1 MSVQGRPPRAS
12 VRRPPGED
20 KALAGSAAPTSGALA
35 VAARQLDMSEQKIF
49 DLALARSA
57 WRSMAVVRLGA
68 GHARPARSKI
78 PMQALNNLAELGHA
92 SAFAGVD
99 RQRILYDDSA
109 PTELERADG
118 NWGAVARR
126 LRLGAPGGGMGAT
139 VASLVRVAC
148 EFDRH
153 LAPSIRQP
161 RTRADYWQV
170 WGLVVTWGV
179 ARKALGVVL
188 PMSLTTLKAL
198 T

>member
-1 MSVQGRPPRAS
+1 MSVQGRPPRAP
-12 VRRPPGED
+12 VRRQPGED
-20 KALAGSAAPTSGALA
+20 NAPAGSAAPSSGALA
-35 VAARQLDMSEQKIF
+35 AAARQLGMSEQNIF

-57 WRSMAVVRLGA
+57 WRSMVVVRLGA
-68 GHARPARSKI
+68 GHARLAWSKTSMPA
-78 PMQALNNLAELGHA
+78 LTDLAELGYA
-92 SAFAGVD
+92 PAFAGVD
-99 RQRILYDDSA
+99 RQLILHDDSA

-126 LRLGAPGGGMGAT
+126 LGASGGGTGAT
-139 VASLVRVAC
+139 VWSLAS

-161 RTRADYWQV
+161 RIRADYWQA
-170 WGLVVTWGV
+170 WRLVVTWGV
-179 ARKALGVVL
+179 ARKALGAVL